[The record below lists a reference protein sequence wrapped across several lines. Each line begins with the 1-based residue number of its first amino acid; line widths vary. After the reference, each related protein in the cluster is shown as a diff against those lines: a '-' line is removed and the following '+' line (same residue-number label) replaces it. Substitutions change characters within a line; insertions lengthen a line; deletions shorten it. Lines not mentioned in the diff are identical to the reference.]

1 MASGSGS
8 DFIIQSENDSKPRLR
23 GVRVYL
29 DCFLLEESRYL
40 SDMTEHNFKM
50 IFF

>member
-23 GVRVYL
+23 GVRIYL
-29 DCFLLEESRYL
+29 DFSSGRVHISLRYDRKIL
-40 SDMTEHNFKM
+40 KLY
-50 IFF
+50 